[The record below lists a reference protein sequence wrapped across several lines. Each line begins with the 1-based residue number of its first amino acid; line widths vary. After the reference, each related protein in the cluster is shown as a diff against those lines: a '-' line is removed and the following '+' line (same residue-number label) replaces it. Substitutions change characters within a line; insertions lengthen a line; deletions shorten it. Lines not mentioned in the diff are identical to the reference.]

1 MKIESIP
8 INKEELYVLQ
18 FDCENTDLKK
28 AAQIFQMVKEY
39 LGEDA
44 KLIMI
49 PSLISFK
56 TIPKNQIEEFRKD
69 INTALDSVIQRWE
82 FEQDVCNERLF

>member
-1 MKIESIP
+1 MKIENIP

-18 FDCENTDLKK
+18 FDCGNTDLEK
-28 AAQIFQMVKEY
+28 AAQIFQMIKEC
-39 LGEDA
+39 LGEDE

-49 PSLISFK
+49 PSSFSFK
-56 TIPKNQIEEFRKD
+56 AIPKNQIEEFRKD

-82 FEQDVCNERLF
+82 FGQDVCNERLF